1 MNRRRAARL
10 AAVQA
15 LYQIDLTGAR
25 PAAVIGE
32 FVAHRL
38 ASILEPFAPDEPP
51 PEVDRDWFTTVVAG
65 TVEAIP
71 AIDPEIAA
79 CLQGTWTL
87 DRLGYLLR
95 ACLRAGAYELK
106 CHPEVPTGAVID
118 EYVDLSRG
126 FIGGKEPG
134 FVHAVLDRLAQ
145 RFRQPAAPG

>member
-15 LYQIDLTGAR
+15 LYQIDLTGGR
-25 PAAVIGE
+25 PLAVIGE

-38 ASILEPFAPDEPP
+38 PSILEPFAPDEPA
-51 PEVDRDWFTTVVAG
+51 PEVDRDWFTTVVQG
-65 TVEAIP
+65 TAEAIP
-71 AIDPEIAA
+71 ALDSEIAT
-79 CLQGTWTL
+79 CLQGTWTI

-106 CHPEVPTGAVID
+106 HHPEVPTAAVID
-118 EYVDLSRG
+118 EYVELSRG
-126 FIGGKEPG
+126 FLGGKEPG

-145 RFRQPAAPG
+145 RFRQPTSAG